1 MVLIDTNYIIR
12 FLTMQPLEHFEKAKE
27 LFYKVAKK
35 EVKAVISEGI
45 IMECYFVLLKFYK
58 WDRERIIKKL
68 ENILKMQNI
77 ICNEKFILLEAL
89 NILKTKNIDFIDAL
103 LCAKSKLLGYE
114 VLSFDKDIE
123 KCLKGI

>member
-1 MVLIDTNYIIR
+1 MELIDTNYIIK

-35 EVKAVISEGI
+35 EESIMISEGI
-45 IMECYFVLLKFYK
+45 IMECYFVLLKFYR
-58 WDRERIIKKL
+58 WDKERIIKKL
-68 ENILKMQNI
+68 ENILKMQNV

-114 VLSFDKDIE
+114 VLSFDKDVK
-123 KCLKGI
+123 KCLK